1 MPRVLVSGGA
11 GFLGSHVCDRL
22 LAEDWDVTA
31 VDNLITGRLRNIEH
45 LLTHPKFQ
53 FLKLDVTHPFEYG
66 GRLDYVMHL
75 ASPASPPDFKTLPLE
90 TLRAGSFGTHHM
102 LDLARAHGA
111 RFFLA
116 STSEIY
122 GDPPPEHH
130 PQKEDYWGHVS
141 CIGLR
146 SVYDEAKRYA
156 EAVTMAYHR
165 VHALDTRIVRIFN
178 TYGPRMRPDDGRV
191 VTNFACQALHGK
203 PLTLYGD
210 GNQTRSFCYVS
221 DLVEGFYRLL
231 LSEETGPVNLGTP
244 EEFTMRQVAEMIIEL
259 TGSTSEIVCVP
270 QPFSDDPRQ
279 RKPDIARARQVLGW
293 EPQVELRDG
302 LRRTIECLQREL
314 EA

>member
-11 GFLGSHVCDRL
+11 GFLGSHLCDRL
-22 LAEDWDVTA
+22 LTEDWDVVA
-31 VDNLITGRLRNIEH
+31 VDNLSTGRLRNIDH
-45 LLTHPKFQ
+45 LLNHPRFRFQ
-53 FLKLDVTHPFEYG
+53 KRDITQPFTCNEP
-66 GRLDYVMHL
+66 LDYVMHL

-90 TLRAGSFGTHHM
+90 TLRAGSFGTHQL
-102 LDLARAHGA
+102 LDLAHTHGA

-122 GDPPPEHH
+122 GDPPPEQH

-141 CIGLR
+141 CNGLR

-156 EAVTMAYHR
+156 EAVTTAYHR
-165 VHALDTRIVRIFN
+165 VHSLDTRIVRIFN

-191 VTNFACQALHGK
+191 VTNFACQALQGH

-231 LSEETGPVNLGTP
+231 ISDETGPVNLGTP
-244 EEFTMRQVAEMIIEL
+244 DEYTVREVAEMIIEL
-259 TGSTSEIVCVP
+259 TGSPSEIICVP
-270 QPFSDDPRQ
+270 QPFPDDPRR
-279 RKPDIARARQVLGW
+279 RKPDITRARQVLGW
-293 EPQVELRDG
+293 EPEVELRDG
-302 LRRTIECLQREL
+302 LRRTIESLQREL
-314 EA
+314 QP

>member
-11 GFLGSHVCDRL
+11 GFLGSHLCDRL
-22 LAEDWDVTA
+22 LTEDWEVVA

-45 LLTHPKFQ
+45 LLKHPRFQ
-53 FLKLDVTHPFEYG
+53 FQERDVTQPFVCNEP
-66 GRLDYVMHL
+66 LDYVMHL

-90 TLRAGSFGTHHM
+90 TLRAGSFGTHQM
-102 LDLARAHGA
+102 LDLAHAHGA

-122 GDPPPEHH
+122 GDPPPEQH
-130 PQKEDYWGHVS
+130 PQKEGYWGHVS
-141 CIGLR
+141 CNGLR

-156 EAVTMAYHR
+156 EAATMAYHR
-165 VHALDTRIVRIFN
+165 VYTLDTRIVRIFN

-191 VTNFACQALHGK
+191 VTNFACQALQGR

-231 LSEETGPVNLGTP
+231 ISDETGPVNLGTP
-244 EEFTMRQVAEMIIEL
+244 DEFTVREVAEMILEL
-259 TGSTSEIVCVP
+259 TGSTSRIIRVP
-270 QPFSDDPRQ
+270 QPFPDDPRR
-279 RKPDIARARQVLGW
+279 RKPDITKARQVLRW
-293 EPQVELRDG
+293 EPKVELRDG
-302 LRRTIECLQREL
+302 LRRTIESLQCEL
-314 EA
+314 AS